1 LQGTGEVGDTV
12 DLYADNTNTIVGSG
26 IVAAGGTFDITTTAT
41 FDTGTHTFTA
51 TEIDA
56 APLTSAV
63 STPAFPVT
71 VVHQAPAIT
80 AGGTATFGGA
90 GPVVLDAGVT
100 VSDVDSGNSLSGATV
115 TISSGFTAG
124 DTLEIGGQTSGAI
137 TDSGGTINYAFAGMT
152 LTLSGTDTLAD
163 YRAALDKVT
172 YSFNPSNGDATA
184 AGTDTSRTIS
194 WQVNDGSASNGMSN
208 IDTSTLSVPTTPVLT
223 AVASTVN
230 ASASQRFTAG
240 QLFSASDAEGTPIL
254 GYEVDDESTN
264 QDNGFWVLNGAVL
277 PNGQITTLTAAQ
289 LSQLSFVAGSAST
302 PVSDT
307 LEVAASDAAG
317 LGAFTT
323 FTVTASAHASTSAPT
338 VTAANELQAPSL
350 ALAGSS
356 LFSGT
361 AFGNNTITSYE
372 VEDTTADSGHWM
384 FNGVVEPTNQL
395 IDVTAAQLSELTFD
409 TGYGSDTLMVRANDG
424 SQWSNVASFT
434 VTPPPNAAPPAGTE
448 DTLVMLR
455 NADGA
460 FEFYDIG
467 HNTILLDGPLG
478 QINPA
483 LQVAGVGGFDGSDT
497 ADLLMRDPATGAFT
511 LYGVSNNNITGNV
524 ALGQVGP
531 EWTVAGVGDFST
543 RFGETDMLMRNSN
556 TGAFEVNAI
565 TGSGPMG
572 QVGLE
577 WTVAG
582 FGDFSGRANETDMLM
597 RNSNTGAFEVYDIVN
612 NAITSAQPMG
622 QVGLEWQIA
631 GFGDFSTRTN
641 ETDMLMRNSNNGAF
655 EVYDIVNNAITSA
668 QPMGQVGLEWTI
680 AGFGDFSGNAN
691 ETDMLMR
698 NSNTGVFEVYDIR
711 NNTVAATTPM
721 GQVGLEW
728 SLGGVSANPAI
739 APPSAQLSGP
749 AVDPAAASLGQLSQ
763 AMASFAPIGAAPG
776 TSSPIGQTPS
786 PAAIGADLLTT
797 PNHA

>member
-1 LQGTGEVGDTV
+1 
-12 DLYADNTNTIVGSG
+12 
-26 IVAAGGTFDITTTAT
+26 
-41 FDTGTHTFTA
+41 
-51 TEIDA
+51 
-56 APLTSAV
+56 
-63 STPAFPVT
+63 
-71 VVHQAPAIT
+71 
-80 AGGTATFGGA
+80 
-90 GPVVLDAGVT
+90 
-100 VSDVDSGNSLSGATV
+100 
-115 TISSGFTAG
+115 
-124 DTLEIGGQTSGAI
+124 
-137 TDSGGTINYAFAGMT
+137 M
-152 LTLSGTDTLAD
+152 
-163 YRAALDKVT
+163 
-172 YSFNPSNGDATA
+172 
-184 AGTDTSRTIS
+184 
-194 WQVNDGSASNGMSN
+194 
-208 IDTSTLSVPTTPVLT
+208 PTTPVLT

-338 VTAANELQAPSL
+338 VTAANKLQAPSL

-467 HNTILLDGPLG
+467 QNTILLDGPLG

-483 LQVAGVGGFDGSDT
+483 LQVASVGGFNGTDT

-511 LYGVSNNNITGNV
+511 LYDVSNNNITGNV

-543 RFGETDMLMRNSN
+543 RCRRDRHADAQLEYRRIRGLRHQQQRHHGLRAD
-556 TGAFEVNAI
+556 
-565 TGSGPMG
+565 GSGRPGMDG
-572 QVGLE
+572 RGLWRFLDPRQRDRHADAQLE
-577 WTVAG
+577 YRRIRGLRHQSTTP
-582 FGDFSGRANETDMLM
+582 SR
-597 RNSNTGAFEVYDIVN
+597 RQ
-612 NAITSAQPMG
+612 QPMG
-622 QVGLEWQIA
+622 QVGLEWLVA
-631 GFGDFSTRTN
+631 GFGDFSTRPN

-655 EVYDIVNNAITSA
+655 EVYDIVNNTITSA

-698 NSNTGVFEVYDIR
+698 NSNTGAFELYDIR